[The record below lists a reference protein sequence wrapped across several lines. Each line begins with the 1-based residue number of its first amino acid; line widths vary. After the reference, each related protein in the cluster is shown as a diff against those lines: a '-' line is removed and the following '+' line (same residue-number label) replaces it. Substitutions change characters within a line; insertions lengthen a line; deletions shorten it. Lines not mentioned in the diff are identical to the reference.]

1 MLHNN
6 NNLIKQSAKCC
17 TNCGKSYKLLTNLKK
32 HQVLCD
38 LLQIGK
44 GKDKDKR
51 SLANICLDVENEE
64 NENIPS
70 KQKMYEIVVQ
80 LAQKCNRLEEKIAEM
95 SKSSSASFKKKK
107 IEVIDWLNS
116 SSNTNVHPSLTFEHY
131 MNSIMIDEKEACTIT
146 ESSFYDAVNR
156 IFSKILYRVKDV
168 SPIFASSNC
177 KANVFYV
184 YEMIH
189 EKKQWELLTREKL
202 VKFLNKVHI
211 KWINVFYKWKKA
223 KLLEPGLNKEQ
234 FENIFDAANIKLM
247 SVDFNKES
255 VFNKVRS
262 MLYQGLK
269 TDLEGLGVGLG
280 LVECDI

>member
-1 MLHNN
+1 MILHNN

-32 HQVLCD
+32 HQLLCD
-38 LLQIGK
+38 LLQTGK
-44 GKDKDKR
+44 GKGKDKR

-64 NENIPS
+64 NDNIPS

-80 LAQKCNRLEEKIAEM
+80 LAQKCSRLEEKIAEM
-95 SKSSSASFKKKK
+95 SKSSASFKKKK

-116 SSNTNVHPSLTFEHY
+116 SSNTISPNLTFEHY

-146 ESSFYDAVNR
+146 ESSFYDAING
-156 IFSKILYRVKDV
+156 IFSKILYRLKDV

-184 YEMIH
+184 YEMIN

-223 KLLEPGLNKEQ
+223 RLLEPGLNKQQ

-269 TDLEGLGVGLG
+269 TDLQG

>member
-1 MLHNN
+1 MILHNN

-38 LLQIGK
+38 LLQTGK

-95 SKSSSASFKKKK
+95 SRSSVSIKKKK

-116 SSNTNVHPSLTFEHY
+116 TSNTNVLPNLTFEHY
-131 MNSIMIDEKEACTIT
+131 MNSIMIDEKEACYIT
-146 ESSFYDAVNR
+146 EVSFYDAINV
-156 IFSKILYRVKDV
+156 IFSKILYRLKDV

-184 YEMIH
+184 YEMIN

-223 KLLEPGLNKEQ
+223 RLLEPGLNKQQ
-234 FENIFDAANIKLM
+234 FENIFDVANIKLM

-269 TDLEGLGVGLG
+269 TDLQG
-280 LVECDI
+280 LVEC